1 MMKILAFDLPDSPGS
16 QLQPIVL
23 KYSSFLDTA
32 AVGIFQITPTGSYL
46 RANRTL
52 ARIYGYESA
61 ASLMAGVKNMGNQL
75 YVEQKRYE
83 QLMQVLRTQRDV
95 ENFESRVYRQDGSIA
110 WVRDTIRI
118 MRDRTGQVIGYQ
130 GIVEPMEEPLS
141 DRLSS
146 PEDLEPENLRTPLT
160 PNFVSM
166 LSHELRGSLTVIAAA
181 NDLLKLHSQKMTPE
195 QRLKYFQKI
204 DETVKHTNN
213 IIEGFLTLGKAECG
227 GLHIQSVPVY
237 FASLCEDVWQ
247 DVEKLTDVT
256 HRMILTTTG
265 DSEPLMTDPTLL
277 RQIILNLLVNAVKY
291 SPQGSS
297 IYCDFTFAEGEII
310 FRIKDRGI
318 GIPPEDRANL
328 FTLFHRA
335 KNVAANAGSG
345 LGLAIVKRSVDLLGG
360 KIWVES
366 TVGEGTTFTVT
377 LPKLPRLSSK
387 IDDYHS
393 ISA

>member
-1 MMKILAFDLPDSPGS
+1 M
-16 QLQPIVL
+16 
-23 KYSSFLDTA
+23 
-32 AVGIFQITPTGSYL
+32 FQITPTGSYV
-46 RANRTL
+46 RVNQTL
-52 ARIYGYESA
+52 ARIYGYDSA
-61 ASLMAGVKNMGNQL
+61 DELTVKITNMGEQL
-75 YVEQKRYE
+75 YVEPRRYA
-83 QLMQVLRTQRDV
+83 QLMQVLRTQPEV
-95 ENFESRVYRQDGSIA
+95 KNFESRVYRQDGTIA
-110 WVRDTIRI
+110 GVRDTIRV
-118 MRDRTGQVIGYQ
+118 MRDRTGEVIGYQ
-130 GIVEPMEEPLS
+130 GIVEPLEEHEG
-141 DRLSS
+141 DRRTPPAESKA
-146 PEDLEPENLRTPLT
+146 ENQMPPLT

-181 NDLLKLHSQKMTPE
+181 NDLLKLHSQKMTSE
-195 QRLKYFQKI
+195 QRIKYFHKI

-213 IIEGFLTLGKAECG
+213 IIEGFLTLGKAECS
-227 GLHIQSVPVY
+227 GLNIQSVPVY
-237 FASLCEDVWQ
+237 FANLCEDVWQ

-256 HRMILTTTG
+256 HRMVLTTTG
-265 DSEPLMTDPTLL
+265 DSEPLRTDPTLL
-277 RQIILNLLVNAVKY
+277 RQILLNLLVNAVKY

-318 GIPPEDRANL
+318 GIPHEDRANL

-335 KNVAANAGSG
+335 RNVAANTGSG

-360 KIWVES
+360 KIWLES

-377 LPKLPRLSSK
+377 LPKSPVLYSQ

>member
-1 MMKILAFDLPDSPGS
+1 MMKILAFDLPDSECS
-16 QLQPIVL
+16 TLQPLIL
-23 KYSSFLDTA
+23 KYSPVLDNA
-32 AVGIFQITPTGSYL
+32 AIGIFQITPAGQYV
-46 RANRTL
+46 RVNQTL

-61 ASLMAGVKNMGNQL
+61 DEMTARIKNMGEQL
-75 YVEQKRYE
+75 YVEPRRYV
-83 QLMQVLRTQRDV
+83 QLMQVLRTQGDL
-95 ENFESRVYRQDGSIA
+95 ENFESRVYRRDGSIA
-110 WVRDTIRI
+110 WVRDTIRV

-130 GIVEPMEEPLS
+130 GVVEPLAEHEC
-141 DRLSS
+141 DRPYPSTV
-146 PEDLEPENLRTPLT
+146 EAENRQAPLT

-204 DETVKHTNN
+204 DETVKHTSN

-227 GLHIQSVPVY
+227 NLNIKSVPVY
-237 FASLCEDVWQ
+237 FANLCHDVWQ

-256 HRMILTTTG
+256 HRLILTTTG
-265 DSEPLMTDPTLL
+265 DSEPLITDPTLL

-366 TVGEGTTFTVT
+366 TMGEGTTFTIT
-377 LPKLPRLSSK
+377 LPKLPALSNQL
-387 IDDYHS
+387 DDYHS